1 MARRG
6 ATTAASVGLSVIIGA
21 LLIVPDLTP
30 PPDPE
35 VMEIRPASPPE
46 VTPTNPARHPRIV
59 LPPPPVPAPAPGP
72 EVAVVMVAEPKPI
85 QQAEPRVSPLAPTP
99 EPEKAKA
106 IPTPLTPTPTP
117 ATTPTIELVAAPD
130 PVQPAL
136 PVTAIEPAPTPEPLE
151 PAPVVVEATALADG
165 RPLLRILEHG
175 AGPSIEIAWPNATS
189 ERERLFE
196 LFRSCFGMRVAVMD
210 GQGNVFR
217 DDGQPGQRWDID
229 LDRYSGFVRQ
239 PMGNLTA
246 AEAALVRAAQSRHRG
261 IGANNPVRI
270 FPRNADALLL
280 GGLRQIVGTGTYE
293 TVETIRA
300 VYRLEG
306 GQVIVDSIVADG
318 RAVAGGIPLHAASG
332 C

>member
-1 MARRG
+1 
-6 ATTAASVGLSVIIGA
+6 
-21 LLIVPDLTP
+21 
-30 PPDPE
+30 
-35 VMEIRPASPPE
+35 
-46 VTPTNPARHPRIV
+46 
-59 LPPPPVPAPAPGP
+59 
-72 EVAVVMVAEPKPI
+72 MVAEPKPI
-85 QQAEPRVSPLAPTP
+85 QQAEPRVSPLVPTP

-196 LFRSCFGMRVAVMD
+196 LFRSCFGMQVAVMD

-217 DDGQPGQRWDID
+217 DDGQPGQPGQRWDID

-318 RAVAGGIPLHAASG
+318 RAVAGGIPLRAASG

>member
-35 VMEIRPASPPE
+35 VMEIQPASPPA

-59 LPPPPVPAPAPGP
+59 LPPPLVPAPAPAP
-72 EVAVVMVAEPKPI
+72 EVAVVVVAEPKPI
-85 QQAEPRVSPLAPTP
+85 KHTEPQVSPLAPTP
-99 EPEKAKA
+99 EPEQATA
-106 IPTPLTPTPTP
+106 MPAPLTPTPIP
-117 ATTPTIELVAAPD
+117 AQVPEATPD

-136 PVTAIEPAPTPEPLE
+136 PVMLVVGAPAPEPLE
-151 PAPVVVEATALADG
+151 PAPVVIEATALADG

-196 LFRSCFGMRVAVMD
+196 LFRSCFGMQVAVMD

-217 DDGQPGQRWDID
+217 DDGQPGQHWDID

-246 AEAALVRAAQSRHRG
+246 AEAQLVRAAQSRHRG
-261 IGANNPVRI
+261 TGADEPVRI
-270 FPRNADALLL
+270 FPRSADALLL

-318 RAVAGGIPLHAASG
+318 RAVAGGIPLRAASG